1 MNKTLIF
8 LSATMLGEVCMA
20 GPFPLNF
27 IPASDPGFTLWA
39 SEVVLER
46 GPADVAETEEPVYYP
61 NYGDESSALGPAD
74 ATTGDEGN
82 PFPVVSLGDGGVA
95 TVLIEMP
102 FADGPG
108 PDFCVFEN
116 SFNGTFLELA
126 HVEVSSD
133 GENFFRF
140 PSISQTQIEM
150 QTQFLNATDIW
161 NLAGRA
167 PGGFGTPFDLAELKV
182 LHPDLDTERITHVRV
197 VDVVGS
203 LNPAHRSLDS
213 LGNPINDPYPT
224 FHEFSGFDLD
234 AVGAFAATPE
244 NFAGWLAMK
253 QRTGPDA
260 LPGADPDRNG
270 IPNLIEYL
278 SGSGL
283 LRVSKQGALAVLE
296 FPRLSYRGDG
306 MMRLEASEDFSN
318 WTTLGTTQA
327 GGVFT
332 PSPGSPA
339 VISES
344 GEHRVLVRVTLPAAS
359 APCFFRLA
367 AEL

>member
-1 MNKTLIF
+1 
-8 LSATMLGEVCMA
+8 MA
-20 GPFPLNF
+20 GPYPLNF
-27 IPASDPGFTLWA
+27 ISASDPRFTLWA

-46 GPADVAETEEPVYYP
+46 GPADIAETEEPIYYP
-61 NYGDESSALGPAD
+61 SYGDESSALGPAD

-95 TVLIEMP
+95 TVLLNAP
-102 FADGPG
+102 FADRPG

-133 GENFFRF
+133 GASFFRF
-140 PSISQTQIEM
+140 PSVSLTQTQTQTQI
-150 QTQFLNATDIW
+150 LNATNVW

-167 PGGFGTPFDLAELKV
+167 PGGSGTPFDLAELKL

-203 LNPAHRSLDS
+203 LDPAHRSLDS

-234 AVGAFAATPE
+234 AVGAFSETPE
-244 NFAGWLAMK
+244 TFAGWLAMK
-253 QRTGPDA
+253 QWTGPDV
-260 LPGADPDRNG
+260 LPEADPDRNG

-278 SGSGL
+278 SGSGRL
-283 LRVSKQGALAVLE
+283 SVSLQGAALTLE
-296 FPRLSYRGDG
+296 FPRLSYRNDG
-306 MMRLEASEDFSN
+306 VMRLETSMDFTS
-318 WTTLGTTQA
+318 WTTLGSTQS
-327 GGVFT
+327 GQVFT
-332 PSPGSPA
+332 ASPGASIG
-339 VISES
+339 ISES
-344 GEHRVLVRVTLPAAS
+344 GQHRVLVRIALPASS